1 MNKIQLLAVSIIPL
15 VFAITLHEAAHGWM
29 ANRLGDSTAKML
41 GRLSLNPIRHI
52 DPVGTILVPM
62 VMFALS
68 GFIFG
73 WAKPVPV
80 NVRNLKNP
88 RKDMA
93 VVAIAGPASNL
104 LMAFGW
110 AVVWK
115 LAYLLPESLGW
126 MAVPMALMGQVGV
139 LFNLILMVLN
149 ILPIP
154 PLDGSRILAWL
165 VPPRLAMQLDRM
177 EGYGTFVI
185 IALLFLG
192 LWQYVIHPATSFF
205 TSLIIQIL
213 ALPH

>member
-1 MNKIQLLAVSIIPL
+1 MNKIQLLAISVIPL
-15 VFAITLHEAAHGWM
+15 IFAITLHEAAHGWM

-80 NVRNLKNP
+80 NTRNLKNP

-93 VVAIAGPASNL
+93 VVAAAGPASNL
-104 LMAFGW
+104 LMACAW
-110 AVVWK
+110 AVIWK
-115 LAYLLPESLGW
+115 LAYLLPESLVW

-139 LFNLILMVLN
+139 LFNLILMILN
-149 ILPIP
+149 VLPIP

-165 VPPRLAMQLDRM
+165 LPPRLAMQLDRM
-177 EGYGTFVI
+177 EGYGTFII

-192 LWQYVIHPATSFF
+192 LWQYIIYPATTFF
-205 TSLIIQIL
+205 TDLLIQIF
-213 ALPH
+213 ALPT

>member
-1 MNKIQLLAVSIIPL
+1 MDKIQLLAISIIPL
-15 VFAITLHEAAHGWM
+15 IFAITLHEAAHGWM

-80 NVRNLKNP
+80 NTRNLKDP

-93 VVAIAGPASNL
+93 AVAIAGPAANL
-104 LMAFGW
+104 LMACAW
-110 AVVWK
+110 AVIWK
-115 LAYLLPESLGW
+115 LAYLLPESLVW
-126 MAVPMALMGQVGV
+126 VAVPLALMGQVGV
-139 LFNLILMVLN
+139 LFNLILMILN

-165 VPPRLAMQLDRM
+165 LPPRIAMQLDRM
-177 EGYGTFVI
+177 EGYGIFI
-185 IALLFLG
+185 IIGLLFLG
-192 LWQYVIHPATSFF
+192 LWQYVIHPATTFF
-205 TSLIIQIL
+205 TGLLIQIF